1 MNLVIDQGN
10 TAVKIAQFID
20 DEISTLKIFNKEDVK
35 DMAEYVR
42 QMQYS
47 GAIYSSVG
55 GDISSIQNIISKK
68 AGCFIKLS
76 HITPLPITIEY
87 STPQTL
93 GVDRVAGAV
102 GAWSVNKGKTSL
114 VIDAGTAITY
124 DIVTAEGIY
133 KGGNISPGISMR
145 FKALNH
151 YTNSLPLVVLSEAYS
166 LVGKDTESAILAG
179 VMNGVM
185 CEVEGYIDKISKK
198 ERNISVILTGGDHS
212 VLHNQL
218 KNSIFVPLIDE
229 EYLVLKGLNTILRY
243 NVEK

>member
-10 TAVKIAQFID
+10 TAVKIAQFIN
-20 DEISTLKIFNKEDVK
+20 DEISTLKIFNKEDVE
-35 DMAEYVR
+35 DMMEYV
-42 QMQYS
+42 QQIQFS
-47 GAIYSSVG
+47 VAIYSSVG
-55 GDISSIQNIISKK
+55 GDIFSIQNIISKK
-68 AGCFIKLS
+68 ADCFIKLS
-76 HITPLPITIEY
+76 HATPLPITIEY

-93 GVDRVAGAV
+93 GVDRIAGAV
-102 GAWSVNKGKTSL
+102 GAWCVNKGKTSL

-151 YTNSLPLVVLSEAYS
+151 YTNSLPLVTLSEVYS
-166 LVGKDTESAILAG
+166 LVGRDTESAILSG

-185 CEVEGYIDKISKK
+185 SEVEGYIDKISKK

-218 KNSIFVPLIDE
+218 KNSTFVPLIDE